1 MLKKLLII
9 LALATV
15 FTACQGE
22 ANSTEGGDN
31 PPSTEDAQDA
41 PEALEVS
48 NTSISGEM
56 IEFPTSDGTPAKAY
70 LLMQPDN
77 TPTNDYLFVFHGWKG
92 LNDYAKQ
99 EAERLYQVF
108 DSVNV
113 IAIDLYDGEKAN
125 NQLKARNLI
134 TSADK
139 DRLNAVIRGAID
151 KVGPD
156 ANISTI
162 GWSFGGEWS
171 LRTAIMAGSQA
182 KACVVYYGRPVNDAS
197 LLASLEAPVFYA
209 YARNDKLI
217 KPNMIKNF
225 KLLMQ
230 SSNKQMQLISY
241 NGGHSFAN
249 SSTKNYEESSA
260 QKANEASM
268 EFLVEN
274 MWR

>member
-1 MLKKLLII
+1 MLKKLLIM

-15 FTACQGE
+15 FTACQSE
-22 ANSTEGGDN
+22 TNSTEGEDN
-31 PPSTEDAQDA
+31 TQSTETAQN
-41 PEALEVS
+41 VS
-48 NTSISGEM
+48 DGHGTSNASVSGEM
-56 IEFPTSDGTPAKAY
+56 IEFPTSDGKPGKAY
-70 LLMQPDN
+70 LLMNDKS
-77 TPTNDYLFVFHGWKG
+77 TNDYLLVFHGWKG

-99 EAERLYQVF
+99 EAERLYQEF

-134 TSADK
+134 TSADEN
-139 DRLNAVIRGAID
+139 RLNAIIRGAID
-151 KVGPD
+151 KVGAD

-171 LRTAIMAGSQA
+171 LRTAIMAGDQA
-182 KACVVYYGRPVNDAS
+182 KACVVYYGRPVNDES
-197 LLASLEAPVFYA
+197 LLASLKAPVFYA

-230 SSNKQMQLISY
+230 NSHKQMQLISY
-241 NGGHSFAN
+241 AGGHSFAN
-249 SSTKNYEESSA
+249 SSLKNYDEASA

-268 EFLVEN
+268 KFLVEN